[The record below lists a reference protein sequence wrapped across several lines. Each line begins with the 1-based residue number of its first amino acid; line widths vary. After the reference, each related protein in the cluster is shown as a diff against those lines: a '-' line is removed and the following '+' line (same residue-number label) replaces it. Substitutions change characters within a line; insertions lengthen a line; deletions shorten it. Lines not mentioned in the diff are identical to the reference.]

1 MRLELEVRGS
11 GPSWV
16 KLNVENARSG
26 WGPQVDVEDKGVET
40 DPQTGAKTFAWEIT
54 GGDSALE
61 TELIFEAE
69 FGGKVE
75 VGLDIL
81 ERSQDCTQA
90 QEDALSV
97 AVQGYWPT
105 ISLDHDGIISCQRIV
120 LDHTPRV
127 AYKASYP
134 YLNRN
139 AISNIK
145 ITCTETMGGEWCQ

>member
-26 WGPQVDVEDKGVET
+26 WGPQVDVEDQGVET

-69 FGGKVE
+69 FGGRAE

-81 ERSQDCTQA
+81 SRSQDCTQA
-90 QEDALSV
+90 QEDALALKAQSN
-97 AVQGYWPT
+97 WPNLL
-105 ISLDHDGIISCQRIV
+105 LDYAGVLSCERVV
-120 LDHTPRV
+120 LDERSV
-127 AYKASYP
+127 LYRASYP
-134 YLNRN
+134 RTN
-139 AISNIK
+139 
-145 ITCTETMGGEWCQ
+145 